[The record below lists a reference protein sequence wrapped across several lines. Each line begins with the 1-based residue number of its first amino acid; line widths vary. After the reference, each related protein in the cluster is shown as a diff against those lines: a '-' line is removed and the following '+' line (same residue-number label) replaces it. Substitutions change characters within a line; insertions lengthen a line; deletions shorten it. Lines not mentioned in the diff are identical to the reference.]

1 MVPRGIRS
9 VKRKRRKDLEP
20 WEEVDLWTEIDKLEE
35 TSDEEMRSFE
45 GALPI
50 SGMTFHSIHGHV
62 D

>member
-1 MVPRGIRS
+1 
-9 VKRKRRKDLEP
+9 
-20 WEEVDLWTEIDKLEE
+20 VDLWTEIDKLEE

-45 GALPI
+45 EALPI